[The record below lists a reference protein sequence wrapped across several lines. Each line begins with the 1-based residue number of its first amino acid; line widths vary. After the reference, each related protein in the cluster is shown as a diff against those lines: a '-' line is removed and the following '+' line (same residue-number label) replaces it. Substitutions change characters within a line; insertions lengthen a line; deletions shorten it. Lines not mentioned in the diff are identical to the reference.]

1 MTTKGK
7 RVLRLVRRAGRMIRS
22 ARLTSGG
29 VFQKGA
35 DPANLV
41 TVYDT
46 AVQDY
51 LERGLLRLYPDAV
64 FMAEEQE
71 NDPAVL
77 TAERCFVIDPIDGTA
92 NFVHD
97 LSRSVISVAMLSRG
111 EVVMGL
117 VYDLYNDEAYFAT
130 RGGGAYLNG
139 RPIRVSD
146 RAPADAMT
154 AFGTTPYEKEETAD
168 ATFALASVL
177 FRKTRDVRRFGAAAL
192 DLAYVAA
199 GRCDM
204 FFEMKLSP
212 WDIAAGILLV
222 TEAGGRVSDM
232 SGAPIA
238 LGGRVP
244 MLAASAACY
253 DFLLAEA
260 RAVLEAN

>member
-1 MTTKGK
+1 MINKEK

-77 TAERCFVIDPIDGTA
+77 MAERCFVIDPIDGTA
-92 NFVHD
+92 NFVHG

-117 VYDLYNDEAYFAT
+117 VYDLYNDEA
-130 RGGGAYLNG
+130 
-139 RPIRVSD
+139 
-146 RAPADAMT
+146 
-154 AFGTTPYEKEETAD
+154 
-168 ATFALASVL
+168 
-177 FRKTRDVRRFGAAAL
+177 
-192 DLAYVAA
+192 
-199 GRCDM
+199 
-204 FFEMKLSP
+204 
-212 WDIAAGILLV
+212 
-222 TEAGGRVSDM
+222 
-232 SGAPIA
+232 
-238 LGGRVP
+238 
-244 MLAASAACY
+244 
-253 DFLLAEA
+253 
-260 RAVLEAN
+260 